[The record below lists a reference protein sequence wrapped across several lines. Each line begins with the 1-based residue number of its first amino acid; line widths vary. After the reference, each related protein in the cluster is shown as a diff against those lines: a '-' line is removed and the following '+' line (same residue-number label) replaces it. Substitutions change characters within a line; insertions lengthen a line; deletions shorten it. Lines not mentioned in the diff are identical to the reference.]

1 MIGYS
6 FFFNFEVNI
15 MMIRNNKK
23 SEMVETDLYELNLP
37 GQFILKEVVDK
48 DSKRIGVVRNI
59 RLKFPQ
65 KVELIV
71 KGIDIEVPIDF
82 KNIQKVGTIIQLKT
96 KIKIAEECDVSEV
109 VRLRKEIEQEI
120 SEIYTG

>member
-1 MIGYS
+1 MLKKD
-6 FFFNFEVNI
+6 
-15 MMIRNNKK
+15 NKK
-23 SEMVETDLYELNLP
+23 DYLVETDLYELNLP

-71 KGIDIEVPIDF
+71 KGLDIELPVDF
-82 KNIQKVGTIIQLKT
+82 KDNQKVGTIIQLKAR
-96 KIKIAEECDVSEV
+96 IKVAEECDVSEV

>member
-1 MIGYS
+1 IKK
-6 FFFNFEVNI
+6 
-15 MMIRNNKK
+15 NNKK
-23 SEMVETDLYELNLP
+23 DILVETDLYELNLP

-71 KGIDIEVPIDF
+71 KGIDIELPIDI

-96 KIKIAEECDVSEV
+96 KIKVAEECDISEV
-109 VRLRKEIEQEI
+109 VRLRKEIQQEI

>member
-1 MIGYS
+1 MYK
-6 FFFNFEVNI
+6 FLLFLELNF
-15 MMIRNNKK
+15 MLKKDNKK
-23 SEMVETDLYELNLP
+23 NYLVETDLYELNLP

-71 KGIDIEVPIDF
+71 KGLDIELPVDF
-82 KNIQKVGTIIQLKT
+82 KNIQKVGSIIQLKT
-96 KIKIAEECDVSEV
+96 KIKVAEEVDVSEV
-109 VRLRKEIEQEI
+109 VRLRKEIEQDI
-120 SEIYTG
+120 SEIYSG

>member
-1 MIGYS
+1 
-6 FFFNFEVNI
+6 
-15 MMIRNNKK
+15 MMKKNNKK
-23 SEMVETDLYELNLP
+23 DILVETDLYELNLP

-71 KGIDIEVPIDF
+71 KGIDIELPIDI

-96 KIKIAEECDVSEV
+96 KIKVAEECDISEV
-109 VRLRKEIEQEI
+109 VRLRKEIQQEI
-120 SEIYTG
+120 SDIYTG

>member
-1 MIGYS
+1 MI
-6 FFFNFEVNI
+6 I
-15 MMIRNNKK
+15 KNNKK
-23 SEMVETDLYELNLP
+23 SYVVETDLYELNLP

-82 KNIQKVGTIIQLKT
+82 KNIQKVGTIIQLKS

>member
-1 MIGYS
+1 MIKK
-6 FFFNFEVNI
+6 
-15 MMIRNNKK
+15 NNKK
-23 SEMVETDLYELNLP
+23 DILVETDLYELNLP

-71 KGIDIEVPIDF
+71 KGIDIELPIDI

-96 KIKIAEECDVSEV
+96 KIKVAEECDISEV
-109 VRLRKEIEQEI
+109 VRLRKEIQQEI

>member
-1 MIGYS
+1 MLKK
-6 FFFNFEVNI
+6 
-15 MMIRNNKK
+15 NNKK
-23 SEMVETDLYELNLP
+23 NYILETDLYELNLP

-71 KGIDIEVPIDF
+71 KGLDIELPVDF

-96 KIKIAEECDVSEV
+96 KIKVAEECDVSEV